1 MPSTSYI
8 LLTIIGCGLVTWL
21 SRIIPFVLLKK
32 VTLPKLVI
40 EYLQFVPIVI
50 MAALWFDSL
59 LEPQL
64 GHLPQVKWPY
74 VLVSLPTVLSAI
86 ISKNL
91 FVIVL
96 VGIASLALFR
106 LFF

>member
-8 LLTIIGCGLVTWL
+8 LLTIIGCGLVTWV
-21 SRIIPFVLLKK
+21 SRILPFVLLKK
-32 VTLPKLVI
+32 VTLPKIVI
-40 EYLQFVPIVI
+40 DYLQFVPLVI

-59 LEPQL
+59 LEPQIGQFPL
-64 GHLPQVKWPY
+64 IKWTY
-74 VLVSLPTVLSAI
+74 VGASLPTVISAL

-96 VGIASLALFR
+96 VGIASLALIR
-106 LFF
+106 FFF

>member
-32 VTLPKLVI
+32 ATLPKLFV

-59 LEPQL
+59 LEPQIGQFPL
-64 GHLPQVKWPY
+64 IKWTY
-74 VLVSLPTVLSAI
+74 VGASLPTVISAL

-96 VGIASLALFR
+96 VGIASLALIR
-106 LFF
+106 FFF

>member
-32 VTLPKLVI
+32 VTLPKLVV

-59 LEPQL
+59 LEPKL
-64 GHLPQVKWPY
+64 GQLPQVKWSY